1 MRTLLPNM
9 SLKDKVAVI
18 TGASRGIGKAIAQ
31 DLARSG
37 VYVILTARNESEL
50 NEVVRAIIS
59 EGGKASSFRL
69 DITDETAIKQFL
81 VSLSLISNHVDI
93 LINNAGL
100 GSFQPVTETDS
111 EFWDEVMEVN
121 VKGTFL
127 MCKHIVP
134 LMQSQKS
141 GHIINIASDVSKRTF
156 ANGAMYCASKYAQ
169 DAFCA
174 ALRKEV
180 REFKIKV
187 SVVYPGK
194 VETWFNNN
202 TPGLN
207 EENIQLN
214 PEDIAGSVNYILS
227 APPHVVIDEL
237 MIHPLSQDY

>member
-1 MRTLLPNM
+1 MN
-9 SLKDKVAVI
+9 LKDKIAVI
-18 TGASRGIGKAIAQ
+18 TGASRGIGKAIAE

-37 VYVILTARNESEL
+37 VHVILTARNEVEMDQVIRS
-50 NEVVRAIIS
+50 IIS

-69 DITDETAIKQFL
+69 DITDEAEIKKFL
-81 VSLSLISNHVDI
+81 LSLSLITSHVDI

-100 GSFQPVTETDS
+100 GSFQPVTETNS
-111 EFWDEVMEVN
+111 VFWDEVMNVN

-127 MCKHIVP
+127 MCKHLVP

-169 DAFCA
+169 DAFCS
-174 ALRKEV
+174 ALRREV

-187 SVVYPGK
+187 SVIYPGK

-202 TPGLN
+202 TPGMN
-207 EENIQLN
+207 EENLRLN
-214 PEDIAGSVNYILS
+214 PEDIACSVNYILS